1 MKKLFTLLALVS
13 FVITAHAQSK
23 NGRIFGSVKNAE
35 GKGVESATVSLVKA
49 ENQALVKVSI
59 TGKEGSFEF
68 ERIPEGKFTI
78 NITATGYADA
88 KSGVIEVTAE
98 KNTVDAG
105 SFTPA
110 QASKDLGNVQV
121 TAKRP
126 MIENKIDK
134 TIVNVD
140 ASPSNTGLSALE
152 VLEKSPG
159 IVIDNND
166 NISVKGKSGVIIL
179 IDGKQTYLSGQDL
192 ANFLRNMPSN
202 QLDQIEIM
210 TQPSA
215 KYDASGNSGIINIK
229 TKKSKANGFN
239 GSINNSMIFANYY
252 KNTSGLNFNWRH
264 NKVNVFG
271 NYGLALWEGFNDI
284 HITRSFRKDA
294 HTPAN
299 SYFDQNTFGRF
310 SGYPHNFKLGVD
322 VFASKNTTIG
332 AVVTGNFDV
341 RKFKS
346 DGVNRI
352 YDSLHNLTRTNRSST
367 ETNDPWTNVG
377 GNINFRHILNKKGA
391 EITADADYVIY
402 RTKGNQYSNNY
413 LYNADGSFSSIAG
426 QENPYYLKGY
436 LPAYIDIYTLKSD
449 YTQPF
454 GKNGRLEA
462 GFKLSY
468 VQTDNDARYTYYDA
482 SQTKWVNDASRS
494 NHFLYEENINAA
506 YVNIQQQV
514 KKLGIQVG
522 LRMEQTIVK
531 GNQLAQSKT
540 FEREY
545 TKLFPTV
552 YLSYKPTEANTFG
565 LSYGR
570 RIERPGYQDLNPFQY
585 LLDRYTF
592 RQGNPELQPQFSH
605 NIEVSY
611 NYKGRLNISVNYTN
625 TTDIINDVIK
635 TSYEPG
641 NEYPLTFQVKDN
653 VAKRTNI
660 GLSAN
665 WNQPIKKW
673 WMINFFTNVY
683 NNSYE
688 GFVNNEKIDVAFTS
702 FNANVSNSFQMGKG
716 WSGEISGFYNYKNFN
731 SSVILAQPMGMFSL
745 GLGKQVMKGKGTV
758 RVNARDP
765 FWLMK
770 FRGST
775 EMDKFTTGIQSRWDN
790 RRFILSFNFRFGK
803 AQQQQQRKR
812 GGSDEEQNRA
822 GGGQQQG

>member
-1 MKKLFTLLALVS
+1 
-13 FVITAHAQSK
+13 
-23 NGRIFGSVKNAE
+23 
-35 GKGVESATVSLVKA
+35 
-49 ENQALVKVSI
+49 
-59 TGKEGSFEF
+59 
-68 ERIPEGKFTI
+68 
-78 NITATGYADA
+78 
-88 KSGVIEVTAE
+88 
-98 KNTVDAG
+98 
-105 SFTPA
+105 
-110 QASKDLGNVQV
+110 VQV

-482 SQTKWVNDASRS
+482 SQTKWVNDANRS

-506 YVNIQQQV
+506 YVNMQQQV

-522 LRMEQTIVK
+522 LRMEQTVVK

-673 WMINFFTNVY
+673 WTINFFTNVY

-688 GFVNNEKIDVAFTS
+688 GFVNKEKIDVAFTS

-822 GGGQQQG
+822 GGGGQQQG